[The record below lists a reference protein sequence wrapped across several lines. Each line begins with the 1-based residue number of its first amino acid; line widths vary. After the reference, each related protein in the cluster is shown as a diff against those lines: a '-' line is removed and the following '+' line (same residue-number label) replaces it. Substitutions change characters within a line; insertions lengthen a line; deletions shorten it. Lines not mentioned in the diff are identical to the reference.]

1 VSEESHPHVLFL
13 CTGNAARSVMAGA
26 MFPRL
31 APGTRVSSAGTHVI
45 EGQPMSSRTRAAL
58 AELEIEVRSHRSRQ
72 IRHADLGDVDVVVG
86 MAVEHIRYMRRT
98 HPEAAART
106 ATLKRLVRDLPA
118 AEGATLAEKLAGLGL
133 AEVELEDWEDVDD
146 PAGAEL
152 PVFLACAHEIQDL
165 LGRLAELLA
174 SRPGG

>member
-1 VSEESHPHVLFL
+1 MSGHEHPHVLFL

-72 IRHADLGDVDVVVG
+72 IRHADLGDVDLVVG
-86 MAVEHIRYMRRT
+86 MAVEHVRYMRRT
-98 HPEAAART
+98 HPEVAERS
-106 ATLKRLVRDLPA
+106 ATLKRLVRDLPSA
-118 AEGATLAEKLAGLGL
+118 TGSTLAARLASMRL
-133 AEVELEDWEDVDD
+133 ADVELEPWEDVDD

-152 PVFLACAHEIQDL
+152 PVFLACAREIQEL
-165 LGRLAELLA
+165 LSRLAELLTHRA
-174 SRPGG
+174 

>member
-1 VSEESHPHVLFL
+1 MTGEDHPHVLFL

-58 AELEIEVRSHRSRQ
+58 AELEVEVRSHRSRQ
-72 IRHADLGDVDVVVG
+72 IRHADLGDVDLVVG
-86 MAVEHIRYMRRT
+86 MAMEHVRYMRRT

-106 ATLKRLVRDLPA
+106 ATLKRLVRELPGA
-118 AEGATLAEKLAGLGL
+118 AGSTLTEKLASLHL
-133 AEVELEDWEDVDD
+133 DDVELEPWEDVED

-152 PVFLACAHEIQDL
+152 PVFLACAREIQDL
-165 LGRLAELLA
+165 LGRLAELLV
-174 SRPGG
+174 SQR